1 MRIVGTTAT
10 PGEGLV
16 QVYHNN
22 MWKLVC
28 DEQWDTTDADV
39 ACRQLGYQSSSTALS
54 FPISNQRKEHWTAW
68 LNNVQCVGDES
79 SLLSCKHGSLLQKS
93 TCTTK
98 QMAGMKCSGIQG
110 KILIVNV
117 RDYWGKLLKN
127 YGAAWVGEYNRVI
140 KYYKEL
146 CFALTKG

>member
-10 PGEGLV
+10 LVEGLL

-39 ACRQLGYQSSSTALS
+39 ACRQLGYQSSSKALS
-54 FPISNQRKEHWTAW
+54 FPISNQRKDHWTAW

-110 KILIVNV
+110 KILIVDV
-117 RDYWGKLLKN
+117 RDYWGKLLKKL
-127 YGAAWVGEYNRVI
+127 WRCVGGRV
-140 KYYKEL
+140 
-146 CFALTKG
+146 